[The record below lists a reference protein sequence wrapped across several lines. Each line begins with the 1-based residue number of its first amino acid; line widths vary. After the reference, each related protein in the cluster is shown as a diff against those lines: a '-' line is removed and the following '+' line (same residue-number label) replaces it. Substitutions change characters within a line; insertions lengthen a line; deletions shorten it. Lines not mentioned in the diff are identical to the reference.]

1 MAKKPGLTTIKTLF
15 ALSCNRCAYPGCD
28 LRLTDPAWG
37 GVKADIAHIRG
48 EKPGAA
54 RYAPDMDENERI
66 AIDNL
71 MLLCPNHHREI
82 DRLDPL
88 NWPAD
93 RLVQLKA
100 DHEAGCEQKQWASDG
115 HLEHFA
121 SLLASMEDG
130 DHSEVATQQ
139 PRLVIREGKGD
150 SFDAVNVGDVDA
162 FNVHV
167 EDATAGKPNGLLRL
181 EPGSARRLSPGAQWR
196 AGLSARTMGGGE
208 DPVVRLIWEDES
220 GRTFD
225 AEFPL

>member
-1 MAKKPGLTTIKTLF
+1 MSKKPGLTTIKTLF
-15 ALSCNRCAYPGCD
+15 ASSCNRCAYPGCD

-54 RYAPDMDENERI
+54 RYAPEMTEDERI

-93 RLVQLKA
+93 RLMQLKA
-100 DHEAGCEQKQWASDG
+100 EHEAGCEQKQWASEG

-121 SLLASMEDG
+121 SLLASMEVTEG
-130 DHSEVATQQ
+130 VGIAAAK
-139 PRLVIREGKGD
+139 PRLMIRDGQGD
-150 SFDAVNVGDVDA
+150 SFDAVNMGEVDA
-162 FNVHV
+162 FNVRV
-167 EDATAGKPNGLLRL
+167 EDATVGKPNGVLRIDS
-181 EPGSARRLSPGAQWR
+181 GSARRLSPGARWR
-196 AGLSARTMGGGE
+196 AGISARTMGGGE

-220 GRTFD
+220 GSTFD
-225 AEFPL
+225 AEFQL